1 MGKRAPIKTFLVTL
15 ETPGIGDYVLGFI
28 RKKDQKS
35 AQRAVLKQLAN
46 IGIDTTRVWQE
57 GDDLLDFSKSH
68 QHGTK
73 LYIKEIRSFSEQAG
87 VVKHFLSF

>member
-15 ETPGIGDYVLGFI
+15 VTPGLGSYVLGFI

-35 AQRAVLKQLAN
+35 AQQAILKQLAD

-57 GDDLLDFSKSH
+57 GNDLLDFSRSN

-73 LYIKEIRSFSEQAG
+73 LYIKEIHSFLEQAEII
-87 VVKHFLSF
+87 KHFLRF